1 MFMERVRWGIIGT
14 GNIAHDFARDLAFLD
29 PHQEVQA
36 ILGHSKKNTE
46 EFARAFNVPQQ
57 FINLEEFTEKAQ
69 IDVVYIASPHT
80 LHHEQAMACL
90 QNKIPVLCEKPM
102 AINLDQC
109 NELIETSRDNNT
121 FLMEGLWIRFLP
133 SIQKLLQI
141 IEKGQIGRIISIKA
155 SVNYKAPYDPHSRYF
170 DPHLGGGSLLDLG
183 VYPVFLALLLLGKPT
198 SIKSIGKLSY
208 EGVDE
213 SCAALLEY
221 WNGQSA
227 VLESSLLVQTETP
240 AEIIGEKGT
249 IRILHPWFERSP
261 GIEVPLYNK
270 QRVIYPTLWDGHGLH
285 YEAQEVLNCIRNGR
299 TESGMMPQEFSR
311 NIFSVTDEIRK
322 QINVSYKMYE

>member
-1 MFMERVRWGIIGT
+1 MERVRWGIIGT
-14 GNIAHDFARDLAFLD
+14 GSIAHDFAKDLALLD
-29 PHQEVQA
+29 SHQEVQA
-36 ILGHSKKNTE
+36 VLGHSKKNTE
-46 EFARAFNVPQQ
+46 SFAGEFTVPQV
-57 FINLEEFTEKAQ
+57 FSNLEEFVEKAE
-69 IDVVYIASPHT
+69 IDVAYIASPHT
-80 LHHEQAMACL
+80 LHHEQVMACL

-109 NELIETSRDNNT
+109 NELIKTSRENNT

-141 IEKGQIGRIISIKA
+141 IEQGHIGRIISVKA
-155 SVNYKAPYDPHSRYF
+155 AVNYKAPYDPHSRYF
-170 DPHLGGGSLLDLG
+170 DPVLGGGSLLDLG

-198 SIKSIGKLSY
+198 SIKSIATLSY

-213 SCAALLEY
+213 NCSVLLQY
-221 WNGQSA
+221 WNGQYA
-227 VLESSLLVQTETP
+227 VLESSLLAQTETP
-240 AEIIGEKGT
+240 AEIVGEKGA

-261 GIEVPLYNK
+261 GIEVHLYNN

-285 YEAQEVLNCIRNGR
+285 YEAKEVLECISTGKI
-299 TESGMMPQEFSR
+299 ESCIMSHEFSR
-311 NIFSVTDEIRK
+311 NMFSVTDEIRK